1 MTSRYGRR
9 VFWGLA
15 ALVALTQT
23 TCRRHG
29 PADPYP
35 TDLTLA
41 VVAGDGQFGPPSQF
55 LIDSLTVAVRTG
67 DGGLP
72 VDGIPLEW
80 EIAEGPVGAQL
91 TPQASLSDSA
101 GLAGA
106 RLRLGSDLGKYVI
119 RASIRDRPEESV
131 DFEAWAVLP
140 PALGALSS
148 GIVNAGDI
156 ITLDGTNF
164 SAIAP
169 HNVVLFSGIAGPVI
183 AASTVRLDVIVPP
196 CLPTRSVEVSVWLGG
211 EASTSLPLSVL
222 GSADAL
228 DLALGADT
236 TFSVSETPTCL
247 RLGSGSSQEYLAI
260 VQSTAT
266 IGAAR
271 FDYTFTGLRPGA
283 PTSSGLGSDRVAR
296 GRTADH
302 HTLRTPTRRTLRAR
316 EGDTVSRGAGSLNA
330 AQAEWDLFLRER
342 EALLGVSGFTT
353 GRAAPIAPGGV
364 PVIGDLREFEVL
376 RTDGGFDQVTARV
389 RLVSDRAILYEDRT
403 AEGSLSQ
410 EDVTLFAELFNDP
423 IYPVDTGNFG
433 YPSDLDGNG
442 RVIILF
448 TPTVNRLSPP
458 GSDNFVGGFFF
469 GLDLM
474 PNLEHSN
481 AGEVFYI
488 LVPDPTGEYGNVWGA
503 DLIRRWV
510 SPILA
515 HEFQHMINHNERL
528 IKRGA
533 PQREALWLS
542 EGLAHMAEDL
552 VGEELRKRG
561 RETEADEHQIGNR
574 QRASLFLTK
583 PSDVSVIIAVGQ
595 GSLEERGAAWLF
607 LEYLRG
613 QTGSNSVLRS
623 LTGTTLT
630 STVNVETVM
639 GRDWADLF
647 SDWSAALE
655 LERQVLERGPLPLR
669 DELRFRGFDLMEAL
683 ALSGGFPST
692 PTLHDSGDFSD
703 QERLWSS
710 SGAYFLIGTGEG
722 GVAVSLSGLNGG
734 PVALNSAL
742 RLKLVRLF

>member
-91 TPQASLSDSA
+91 TTQASLSDSA

-106 RLRLGSDLGKYVI
+106 RLRFGSDLGKYVI
-119 RASIRDRPEESV
+119 RASIRDRLEEFV

-156 ITLDGTNF
+156 ITLDGANF

-169 HNVVLFSGIAGPVI
+169 HNVVLFSGIVGQVI

-196 CLPTRSVEVSVWLGG
+196 CLPTRSVDVSVWLGG
-211 EASTSLPLSVL
+211 EASTFLPLSVL

-236 TFSVSETPTCL
+236 TLSESETPMCL
-247 RLGSGSSQEYLAI
+247 RLGPGSSQEYLAI

-283 PTSSGLGSDRVAR
+283 PTSSGGALK
-296 GRTADH
+296 
-302 HTLRTPTRRTLRAR
+302 
-316 EGDTVSRGAGSLNA
+316 GDTVSRGAGSLNA

-342 EALLGVSGFTT
+342 EALLGVSRFRG
-353 GRAAPIAPGGV
+353 GRAAPMAPGGV
-364 PVIGDLREFEVL
+364 AVIGDLREFEVL

-410 EDVTLFAELFNDP
+410 EDVTLFAELFDDP

-458 GSDNFVGGFFF
+458 GSDDFVGGFFF

-481 AGEVFYI
+481 AGEVFYT
-488 LVPDPTGEYGNVWGA
+488 LVPDPTGEHGNVRGA

-515 HEFQHMINHNERL
+515 HEFQHMINHNERF

-533 PQREALWLS
+533 SQREALWLS

-561 RETEADEHQIGNR
+561 REAEADEHQIGNR

-583 PSDVSVIIAVGQ
+583 PSDVSVTIAVGQ

-623 LTGTTLT
+623 LTGTTLM
-630 STVNVETVM
+630 STVNVEAVM

-655 LERQVLERGPLPLR
+655 LERQVFERGPLPLR
-669 DELRFRGFDLMEAL
+669 DELRFSGFDLMEAL
-683 ALSGGFPST
+683 ALGGGFPST
-692 PTLHDSGDFSD
+692 PTFHDSGDFSD
-703 QERLWSS
+703 RGRLWSS
-710 SGAYFLIGTGEG
+710 SGAYFLIGTGED

-734 PVALNSAL
+734 PAALNSAL

>member
-1 MTSRYGRR
+1 MTARHRR
-9 VFWGLA
+9 WVLSGLA

-29 PADPYP
+29 LTDPYP
-35 TDLTLA
+35 SDLSLT
-41 VVAGDGQFGPPSQF
+41 VVTGDGQFGPPSRF
-55 LIDSLTVAVRTG
+55 LIDLLTVSVRTA

-80 EIAEGPVGAQL
+80 EIAAGPLGAQL
-91 TPQASLSDSA
+91 TPHASLTDSS
-101 GLAGA
+101 GLARA
-106 RLRLGSDLGKYVI
+106 RLQLGSDLGKYVI
-119 RASIRDRPEESV
+119 RASIRDRPEKSV

-140 PALGALSS
+140 PTLSALSS

-156 ITLDGTNF
+156 VTLDGTNF
-164 SAIAP
+164 STIAA
-169 HNVVLFSGIAGPVI
+169 HNVVLFSGIAGAVI
-183 AASTVRLDVIVPP
+183 GASTVRLDVIVPP
-196 CLPTRSVEVSVWLGG
+196 CLPTRSVDVSVWLGG
-211 EASTSLPLSVL
+211 EASTSLPMSVT
-222 GSADAL
+222 GSAGVL
-228 DLALGADT
+228 DLALGADA
-236 TFSVSETPTCL
+236 TFSVLETPTCL
-247 RLGSGSSQEYLAI
+247 RLGSGSSQEYLAV
-260 VQSTAT
+260 VQSTST

-283 PTSSGLGSDRVAR
+283 PTSGVLESDRVAR

-302 HTLRTPTRRTLRAR
+302 HARRALTPRTLRVR
-316 EGDTVSRGAGSLNA
+316 EGDTVSTGAGSLSA
-330 AQAEWDLFLRER
+330 AQAEWDLFLRDR
-342 EALLGVSGFTT
+342 EALLGISGFTE
-353 GRAAPIAPGGV
+353 RAAPGVPGGV
-364 PVIGDLREFEVL
+364 PIIGDLREFEVL
-376 RTDGGFDQVTARV
+376 RADGGFDQVTARV
-389 RLVSDRAILYEDRT
+389 RLVSERAILYEDRT

-410 EDVTLFAELFNDP
+410 EDITLFAGLFDNP
-423 IYPVDTGNFG
+423 IYPVNTENFG

-458 GSDNFVGGFFF
+458 GSDDFVGGFFF

-488 LVPDPTGEYGNVWGA
+488 IVPDPTGEYGNVWGA

-515 HEFQHMINHNERL
+515 HEFQHMINHNERF
-528 IKRGA
+528 IERGA

-561 RETEADEHQIGNR
+561 REAEADEHQSGNR
-574 QRASLFLTK
+574 HRASLFLRK
-583 PSDVSVIIAVGQ
+583 PSDVSLIIAAGQ
-595 GSLEERGAAWLF
+595 GTLEERGAAWLF

-613 QTGSNSVLRS
+613 QTGSNNVLRS

-639 GRDWADLF
+639 GREWTDLF

-669 DELRFRGFDLMEAL
+669 DELRFGGFDLVEAL

-692 PTLHDSGDFSD
+692 PTVHDSGDFSD
-703 QERLWSS
+703 QGRLWSS

-722 GVAVSLSGLNGG
+722 GVAVSLGGLNGG

-742 RLKLVRLF
+742 RLKLIRLF

>member
-1 MTSRYGRR
+1 MTSRYRRR

-15 ALVALTQT
+15 ALVALAQT
-23 TCRRHG
+23 TCRRHA
-29 PADPYP
+29 PTDPYP
-35 TDLTLA
+35 SDLTLT

-55 LIDSLTVAVRTG
+55 LIDSLTVAVQTG
-67 DGGLP
+67 GGGLP
-72 VDGIPLEW
+72 ADGIPIEW
-80 EIAEGPVGAQL
+80 EIAAGPVGAQL
-91 TPQASLSDSA
+91 TPQVVLSDST

-131 DFEAWAVLP
+131 NFEAWAALP
-140 PALGALSS
+140 PTLGSLSS
-148 GIVNAGDI
+148 DIVNSGDI
-156 ITLDGTNF
+156 ITLVGTNF
-164 SAIAP
+164 SAIAA
-169 HNVVLFSGIAGPVI
+169 HNVVLFSGIVGPVI

-196 CLPTRSVEVSVWLGG
+196 CLPTRSVAVSVWLGG
-211 EASTSLPLSVL
+211 EASTSLPLSVI
-222 GSADAL
+222 GTAGAL

-236 TFSVSETPTCL
+236 TLSISETPTCL
-247 RLGSGSSQEYLAI
+247 RLGSGSAQEYLAV

-283 PTSSGLGSDRVAR
+283 ATSSMLRSDRAAQ
-296 GRTADH
+296 GRTPDH
-302 HTLRTPTRRTLRAR
+302 HT
-316 EGDTVSRGAGSLNA
+316 LNA

-342 EALLGVSGFTT
+342 EALLGVSGFTA
-353 GRAAPIAPGGV
+353 GRAAPSVPGGV
-364 PVIGDLREFEVL
+364 PVIGDLREFDVL
-376 RTDGGFDQVTARV
+376 RADGGYDLVTAKV
-389 RLVSDRAILYEDRT
+389 RLVSKRAILYEDRT
-403 AEGSLSQ
+403 AEGSLRQ
-410 EDVTLFAELFNDP
+410 EDVTLFAGLFDDP
-423 IYPVDTGNFG
+423 IYPVDTENFG

-458 GSDNFVGGFFF
+458 DSDDFIGGFFF

-481 AGEVFYI
+481 AGEVFYV
-488 LVPDPTGEYGNVWGA
+488 LVPDPAGEYGNVWGA
-503 DLIRRWV
+503 DLIRRLV

-515 HEFQHMINHNERL
+515 HEFQHMISHNERL
-528 IKRGA
+528 FERGA

-552 VGEELRKRG
+552 VGEELRKR
-561 RETEADEHQIGNR
+561 EKEAEADEHQGGNR
-574 QRASLFLTK
+574 HRASLFLTK
-583 PSDVSVIIAVGQ
+583 PSDVSLIIAVGR
-595 GSLEERGAAWLF
+595 GTLEERGAAWLF

-613 QTGSNSVLRS
+613 QAGSNSVLRS

-630 STVNVETVM
+630 STVNVERVM
-639 GRDWADLF
+639 GRDWTDLF

-669 DELRFRGFDLMEAL
+669 DELSFGGFDLMEAL
-683 ALSGGFPST
+683 TQNGGFPST
-692 PTLHDSGDFSD
+692 PMVHDSGDFSD
-703 QERLWSS
+703 KGRLWSS

-734 PVALNSAL
+734 PVAPNSAL